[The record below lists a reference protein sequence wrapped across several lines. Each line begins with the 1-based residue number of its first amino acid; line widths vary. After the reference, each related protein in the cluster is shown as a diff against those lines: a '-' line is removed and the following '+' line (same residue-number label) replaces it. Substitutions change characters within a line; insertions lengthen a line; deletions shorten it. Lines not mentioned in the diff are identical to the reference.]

1 MADFRV
7 QAQELAAKAGELRS
21 LKDNLQ
27 AKCGEYYD
35 KGGAL
40 ASSFEGDTASM
51 FQKEVTDHVNKMTE
65 FIQLVERYCETME
78 QAAQRYAKADS
89 DSADVV
95 RAKNY

>member
-7 QAQELAAKAGELRS
+7 QAQDLAAKASELRS

-40 ASSFEGDTASM
+40 ASSF
-51 FQKEVTDHVNKMTE
+51 
-65 FIQLVERYCETME
+65 
-78 QAAQRYAKADS
+78 
-89 DSADVV
+89 
-95 RAKNY
+95 

>member
-7 QAQELAAKAGELRS
+7 QAQELAAKAGELRN
-21 LKDNLQ
+21 LKETLQ

-35 KGGAL
+35 KGAQL
-40 ASSFEGDTASM
+40 AGSFEGDTASM
-51 FQKEVTDHVNKMTE
+51 FQKEVTEHVNKMTE

-89 DSADVV
+89 DSVDVV
-95 RAKNY
+95 KAKNF